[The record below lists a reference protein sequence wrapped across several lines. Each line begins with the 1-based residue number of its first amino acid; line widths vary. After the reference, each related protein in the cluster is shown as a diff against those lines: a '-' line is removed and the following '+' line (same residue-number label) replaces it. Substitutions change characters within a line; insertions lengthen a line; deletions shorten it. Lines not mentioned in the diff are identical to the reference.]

1 MSQSVD
7 CLLSMHKAQ
16 DSIPAQHKPGVVLAI
31 CNLSTH
37 EAERGA
43 RGLRHPSVESSNTLT
58 YRRPHLRGGRA
69 TRDLELEEKPKKQV

>member
-16 DSIPAQHKPGVVLAI
+16 DSIPAQYKPGVVLAI

-43 RGLRHPSVESSNTLT
+43 RGLRHCSVVSSNTALPT
-58 YRRPHLRGGRA
+58 GDPISEGVGPRG
-69 TRDLELEEKPKKQV
+69 T